1 MRVTSTP
8 MVMVVLIATIQV
20 NAQIFADPIQVKAD
34 GKPIDIGMLSG
45 FAHAGPWVADVDGDN
60 DRDLV
65 VGDFPG
71 HFWYFENTGTE
82 AKPIYVSRGKLKA
95 GGEAAKT
102 PVY

>member
-1 MRVTSTP
+1 MF
-8 MVMVVLIATIQV
+8 VLIATIQV
-20 NAQIFADPIQVKAD
+20 NAQIFADPIQLKAD
-34 GKPIDIGMLSG
+34 GKPIDIGMLG
-45 FAHAGPWVADVDGDN
+45 KYAHAGPWVADVDGDN

-95 GGEAAKT
+95 GGESAKT